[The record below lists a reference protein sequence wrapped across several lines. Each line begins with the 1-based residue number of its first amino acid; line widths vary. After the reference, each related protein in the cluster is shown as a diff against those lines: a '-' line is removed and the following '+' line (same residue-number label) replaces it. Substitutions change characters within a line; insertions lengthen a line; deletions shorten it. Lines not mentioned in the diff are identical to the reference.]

1 MDNVAGW
8 GLVVAS
14 LVGFWLILPRPCRQ
28 IAPLAAGALVLLA
41 HHVLGYINIVS
52 GPLVFAKYDAWGF
65 HLFAMK
71 FANDPEALEW
81 AVGTSIYKSL
91 LLILYDWFGKSQWL
105 GQNLS
110 IFCFALSAAMLV
122 RIAWRLNIK
131 HMVTLALLIL
141 VYGLTPSGLIYG
153 TIMLREPIMTL
164 AFISG
169 SALALVALEQQS
181 RLALMAA
188 ATCWLCMGLFHQ
200 VVLIFA
206 LVASLIVIIGYFL
219 WFGRVSGK
227 GVEGRPGLPSGL
239 IPLGLFGLAGAGIF
253 WLIPSTGGDNYFD
266 MLFDSIPRSIALY
279 RGASES
285 SLPITGYATTFNFD
299 NWLNTLG
306 SLVVSYFYYLGWPVT
321 GDYTWAGTW
330 VLMVG
335 AVLRIAGLVLVAVFR
350 IRDYR
355 IWILL
360 GLYFGLTLLWNVGT
374 TNHGQ
379 ALRHHFMTDW
389 VLILCWAMVL
399 REWLAGREN
408 RMPLS
413 KQ

>member
-153 TIMLREPIMTL
+153 TIMLREPNAPDVQCAGCHGINL
-164 AFISG
+164 
-169 SALALVALEQQS
+169 
-181 RLALMAA
+181 
-188 ATCWLCMGLFHQ
+188 Q
-200 VVLIFA
+200 VRRFA
-206 LVASLIVIIGYFL
+206 QY
-219 WFGRVSGK
+219 
-227 GVEGRPGLPSGL
+227 
-239 IPLGLFGLAGAGIF
+239 
-253 WLIPSTGGDNYFD
+253 GG
-266 MLFDSIPRSIALY
+266 
-279 RGASES
+279 
-285 SLPITGYATTFNFD
+285 
-299 NWLNTLG
+299 
-306 SLVVSYFYYLGWPVT
+306 
-321 GDYTWAGTW
+321 
-330 VLMVG
+330 
-335 AVLRIAGLVLVAVFR
+335 
-350 IRDYR
+350 
-355 IWILL
+355 
-360 GLYFGLTLLWNVGT
+360 
-374 TNHGQ
+374 
-379 ALRHHFMTDW
+379 
-389 VLILCWAMVL
+389 
-399 REWLAGREN
+399 
-408 RMPLS
+408 
-413 KQ
+413 